1 MAEVALAARA
11 NLMLGVTNAL
21 FSALAAI
28 VVVRWLQPS
37 AYADY
42 ATMMAIVSWL
52 LLISEAGGNV
62 GFSRYLKDAAELRA
76 RGTLYLTLSRRR
88 WLFFPLLVAL
98 LVFVGPAWVAWA
110 GVPPGNWTPTV
121 FILVALIV
129 VANLLGQLGYY
140 GLISAFDH
148 RRALLI
154 SQGISLLKAA
164 GLMLMAW
171 YIPLPWGLAAS
182 ILLATSI
189 GAVLYHQQV
198 MRLFASERGELPQ
211 GMIGAASRH
220 GFVTVLDKLTPA
232 IGSAPFLL
240 LVLAGVYQRP
250 ELAFLAVASELL
262 QRSLSLASL
271 PMANMVMPYL
281 HHWQG
286 TVNFPAALRRAGTI
300 SLLVML
306 PFAGATLVFIPHGVP
321 LLFGDRY
328 SASAELALWAALPM
342 FVEAWS
348 RMILGFGLLVTGQY
362 RLILAINGLQGGL
375 AVSMLAL
382 TYDQGLLMVVMG
394 QACVQLA
401 ISVIMMI
408 VTWRRGLIDHGV
420 LPKRLLFAT
429 ATASVLGLGVQGDW
443 LVSAIGNASALL
455 ALLAYAVLM
464 IAGLKYLV
472 RLDHETFEVL
482 NRAVPAVLRGI
493 LVFVFSNR
501 H

>member
-11 NLMLGVTNAL
+11 NLVLGMTNAL
-21 FSALAAI
+21 LSALAAI
-28 VVVRWLQPS
+28 VVIRLLPPS

-62 GFSRYLKDAAELRA
+62 GFSRYLKDAAELRV
-76 RGTLYLTLSRRR
+76 RGTLYLALSRRR
-88 WLFFPLLVAL
+88 WLLSPLLMAL
-98 LVFVGPAWVAWA
+98 LVFVGPVWVAWT
-110 GVPPGNWTPTV
+110 GMPSGNWTPTV
-121 FILVALIV
+121 YILIALIV
-129 VANLLGQLGYY
+129 VANLHGQLGYY
-140 GLISAFDH
+140 GLISTFDH
-148 RRALLI
+148 RKALLI
-154 SQGISLLKAA
+154 SQGISLFKAV
-164 GLMLMAW
+164 GIMLSAW
-171 YIPLPWGLAAS
+171 YAPVPWGLAVS
-182 ILLATSI
+182 ILLATI
-189 GAVLYHQQV
+189 VGAGLYHQQV
-198 MRLFASERGELPQ
+198 MRLFACERRELPQ
-211 GMIGAASRH
+211 GMVGAASRH

-286 TVNFPAALRRAGTI
+286 TENFPAALRRAGKI

-306 PFAGATLVFIPHGVP
+306 PFAGATLVFAPNGMP

-328 SASAELALWAALPM
+328 SASAELVLWATLPM

-362 RLILAINGLQGGL
+362 RLILVINGLQGGL
-375 AVSMLAL
+375 AVSILAF
-382 TYDQGLLMVVMG
+382 TYDQGLLMVVIG
-394 QACVQLA
+394 QASVQLA
-401 ISVIMMI
+401 ISVTMMI

-420 LPKRLLFAT
+420 LPRRLLFAT
-429 ATASVLGLGVQGDW
+429 AMASVLGLGVQGDW
-443 LVSAIGNASALL
+443 LVSVMGNASALL
-455 ALLAYAVLM
+455 ALLAYAALM
-464 IAGLKYLV
+464 VAGLRYLV
-472 RLDHETFEVL
+472 QIDHGTFEAL
-482 NRAVPAVLRGI
+482 NRAVPAVLRCI
-493 LVFVFSNR
+493 LVFVFPCR